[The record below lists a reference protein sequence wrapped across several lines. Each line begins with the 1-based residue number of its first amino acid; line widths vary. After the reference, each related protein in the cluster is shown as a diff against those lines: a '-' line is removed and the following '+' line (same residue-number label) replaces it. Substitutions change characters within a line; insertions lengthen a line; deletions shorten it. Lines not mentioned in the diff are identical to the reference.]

1 MSRILSALVLLPVVL
16 GIVFL
21 APGWATV
28 ALALAVLVV
37 ATLEYAGLAEGNGRR
52 LPRSLMIVAAA
63 SAALAAALPGVPLEG
78 PLMAATVVVS
88 AAAIGGGFDGD
99 DVVRRVGAA
108 LFPVLYLGLPLGV
121 MAGVRVRWG
130 APALLALLAT
140 TIVSDTAQYY
150 GGRTLGRRPLAP
162 RISPRKT
169 VEGALAGLAA
179 GSLVLPAFGW
189 WWLPGVAPAA
199 LWGLGLGLV
208 GLGIVGDLFE
218 SLLKRSA
225 GVKDASAIIPG
236 HGGMLDRIDSL
247 LFAAPFYY
255 VCLQYAI

>member
-1 MSRILSALVLLPVVL
+1 MLRVLSALVLLPVVL
-16 GIVFL
+16 GILFL

-28 ALALAVLVV
+28 GLALTVLVV
-37 ATLEYAGLAEGNGRR
+37 ATLEYARIAEDRERR
-52 LPRSLMIVAAA
+52 LPRTLMVVAAG
-63 SAALAAALPGVPLEG
+63 SVALAAALPGVPLEG

-88 AAAIGGGFDGD
+88 VAALGAGPDGG

-108 LFPVLYLGLPLGV
+108 LFPVLYVGLPLGV
-121 MAGVRVRWG
+121 MAGVRLTWG

-162 RISPRKT
+162 RVSPKKT
-169 VEGALAGLAA
+169 VEGAFAGLAV
-179 GSLVLPAFGW
+179 GGLVLPAFGW
-189 WWLPGVAPAA
+189 WWLPGVAPAV

-208 GLGIVGDLFE
+208 ALGIAGDLFE

-255 VCLQYAI
+255 VCLRYTM

>member
-1 MSRILSALVLLPVVL
+1 MLRVLSALVLLPVVL

-28 ALALAVLVV
+28 VLALAVLVA
-37 ATLEYAGLAEGNGRR
+37 ATLEYARIAEGRESR
-52 LPRSLMIVAAA
+52 LPRTLMIVAAG

-88 AAAIGGGFDGD
+88 VAALGAGPGG
-99 DVVRRVGAA
+99 DVVRRVAAA

-121 MAGVRVRWG
+121 MAGVRMTWG

-150 GGRTLGRRPLAP
+150 GGRALGRRPLAP
-162 RISPRKT
+162 RVSPKKT
-169 VEGALAGLAA
+169 VEGAVAGLAA
-179 GSLVLPAFGW
+179 GGLVLPAFGW
-189 WWLPGVAPAA
+189 WWLPGVAPAV

-208 GLGIVGDLFE
+208 ALGIAGDLFE

-255 VCLQYAI
+255 VCLRYTM

>member
-1 MSRILSALVLLPVVL
+1 VLRVLSALVLLPVVL

-28 ALALAVLVV
+28 VLALAVLVA
-37 ATLEYAGLAEGNGRR
+37 ATLEYARIAEGRESR
-52 LPRSLMIVAAA
+52 LPRTLMIVAAG

-88 AAAIGGGFDGD
+88 VAALGAGPGG
-99 DVVRRVGAA
+99 DVVRRVAAA

-121 MAGVRVRWG
+121 MAGVRMTWG

-150 GGRTLGRRPLAP
+150 GGRALGRRPLAP
-162 RISPRKT
+162 RVSPKKT
-169 VEGALAGLAA
+169 VEGAVAGLAA
-179 GSLVLPAFGW
+179 GGLVLPAFGW
-189 WWLPGVAPAA
+189 WWLPGVAPAV

-208 GLGIVGDLFE
+208 ALGIAGDLFE

-255 VCLQYAI
+255 VCLRYTM